1 MVLAF
6 MSSYSFYYLLPSSAS
21 ASPYIPTLSYNTD
34 AEIPSIISDPTLQ
47 VEEVVTG
54 LDLPTT
60 MAFLGPNDILVLEK
74 DKGTFRELLMVKYF

>member
-1 MVLAF
+1 
-6 MSSYSFYYLLPSSAS
+6 MSSYSSSSYLLPSSAT

-34 AEIPSIISDPTLQ
+34 DEIPSIINYPTLK
-47 VEEVVTG
+47 VEEVVRG

-74 DKGTFRELLMVKYF
+74 D